1 MARSVGSAGKKKLV
15 KKTRRGGHKKRSK
28 RQALKSV
35 KEHSVKALES
45 EILGA
50 GDFQDEQ
57 DEPEA
62 SLAIIDEP
70 ESKNK
75 ISHTRDMLEQI
86 MFRLPCVPDPLIGT
100 PQQVKTELDALEI
113 GRAHV

>member
-15 KKTRRGGHKKRSK
+15 KKTRRGGHKKHGK

-35 KEHSVKALES
+35 KEHSVKVLES

-57 DEPEA
+57 DEQDEPEV

-75 ISHTRDMLEQI
+75 IDRKS
-86 MFRLPCVPDPLIGT
+86 V
-100 PQQVKTELDALEI
+100 V
-113 GRAHV
+113 